1 MLQKPFKPGY
11 ICIARC
17 AFTYSVAFNTIN
29 NGPKNNLAVLTGGLL
44 TGVSFFFFTRK
55 CMAILPGGQKSGH
68 NITW

>member
-44 TGVSFFFFTRK
+44 TGGFFLFFLQENVWPFCLTAK
-55 CMAILPGGQKSGH
+55 KVAA
-68 NITW
+68 T